1 MTVAITALS
10 GVAVPATAQA
20 DPAAGPT
27 PGAPAPQARTTAP
40 EGGASGQ
47 VTLVTGD
54 RVIVSAAPGK
64 PRAVRI
70 ERGPGREKT
79 AFYTENRNGHLHVL
93 PSDAATLVA
102 QDLVDSRLFD
112 VTQLIAWHY
121 DDAHR
126 ADIPVIT

>member
-1 MTVAITALS
+1 M
-10 GVAVPATAQA
+10 
-20 DPAAGPT
+20 
-27 PGAPAPQARTTAP
+27 
-40 EGGASGQ
+40 
-47 VTLVTGD
+47 TGD
-54 RVIVSAAPGK
+54 RVIVTEVPGK
-64 PRAVRI
+64 PQAVRI

-79 AFYTENRNGHLHVL
+79 AFYTENRNGHLYVL

-102 QDLVDSRLFD
+102 QGQVDPRLFD